1 MPTIETDAGVS
12 VYYAAHGGGPPL
24 LLLSGTG
31 HDHTFWDG
39 QLPFFTPKFTV
50 LTVDNRGVGR
60 TMVPDHNYSLAD
72 MADDAAAVLDAEG
85 IDAADVMGFSQGGHI
100 AQELT
105 LRHPHK
111 VRSLGIHHSW
121 ARMCPRLRDFQ
132 TLRKRLAEKDD
143 RDSLVRVSLLALH
156 APDYYRRAGDEI
168 DAHRAFLVENS
179 PPCAGWA
186 GQLGACLASDTYD
199 RLGEIAVPALVTTSR
214 HDLTVPSYHSREIA
228 DAIAGA
234 EFAML
239 EESGHVALME
249 TPEAFA
255 NVCLDFLGRTGACG
269 PGVTAPT

>member
-1 MPTIETDAGVS
+1 MPTVKTSAGTR
-12 VYYAAHGGGPPL
+12 VYYETRGSGPPL

-31 HDHTFWDG
+31 HDHTFWNG

-60 TMVPDHNYSLAD
+60 TAVANHDYSLAD

-85 IDAADVMGFSQGGHI
+85 IEAADAMGFSQGGHI

-105 LRHPHK
+105 LRHPQK

-132 TLRKRLAEKDD
+132 TLRKILAEKND

-156 APDYYRRAGDEI
+156 APEYYRNAGDEI
-168 DAHRAFLVENS
+168 NAHREFLVKNS
-179 PPCAGWA
+179 PPCEGWV
-186 GQLGACLASDTYD
+186 GQLRACLASDTYD
-199 RLGEIAVPALVTTSR
+199 RLGNISVPTLVTTSQF
-214 HDLTVPSYHSREIA
+214 DLTVPSYHSREIA
-228 DAIAGA
+228 DEIAGA
-234 EFAML
+234 EFVML
-239 EESGHVALME
+239 EDSGHVALME

-255 NVCLDFLGRTGACG
+255 NVCLDFLDRMAD
-269 PGVTAPT
+269 